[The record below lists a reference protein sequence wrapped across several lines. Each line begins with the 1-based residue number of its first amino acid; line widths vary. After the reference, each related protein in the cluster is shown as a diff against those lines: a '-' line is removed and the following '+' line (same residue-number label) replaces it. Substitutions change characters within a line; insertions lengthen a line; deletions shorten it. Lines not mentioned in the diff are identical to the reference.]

1 MDDDELVQ
9 EDEAHL
15 AAGVK
20 SQWLG
25 ILVFHYIRKHE
36 NGPYGSKLD
45 KHDQPHRVAF
55 VLVRLQIQ
63 EDNPYSYHPLAYLD
77 PGSRDIL
84 LLEQQIMDL
93 QQEEDGGVDHAP
105 PLRIF
110 QLIALVFIM
119 LLNGLIVEAGRFYIL
134 SQILPFNLIS
144 KTSEIWLE
152 S

>member
-1 MDDDELVQ
+1 M
-9 EDEAHL
+9 
-15 AAGVK
+15 
-20 SQWLG
+20 
-25 ILVFHYIRKHE
+25 
-36 NGPYGSKLD
+36 
-45 KHDQPHRVAF
+45 
-55 VLVRLQIQ
+55 
-63 EDNPYSYHPLAYLD
+63 AYLD
-77 PGSRDIL
+77 PGSRNIL

-105 PLRIF
+105 PLRIL